1 MLFDESKKTGNK
13 VPVSVTASTVV
24 LVSLI
29 LEKFVVTTEGSAVVA
44 SLGDEVAL
52 VEWAPA
58 CNLVSDTVPNE
69 PPEDIT
75 SNTTPGLI
83 EYW

>member
-13 VPVSVTASTVV
+13 VPVSDTAETVV

-52 VEWAPA
+52 VE
-58 CNLVSDTVPNE
+58 
-69 PPEDIT
+69 
-75 SNTTPGLI
+75 
-83 EYW
+83 